1 MTLEVSTEAT
11 SPLPKVSKKDRK
23 DRKSKKSASALLD
36 EVEKTV
42 FEPEAATPAL
52 NAVPKSG
59 EFYLEKPKKIKKTK
73 GLALGQLDGSVDNA
87 PSSSDPST
95 LPSEIVSLEEPSQP
109 KKSKKRKHKEALSDA
124 TEALIAALES
134 IPESDEEKQQQPT
147 LTVTKAPSEVDE
159 TPTKKKKKFKRTSK
173 DAVAEV
179 PEEGGEPKKRQKSS
193 KYPNPAEDS
202 ELSDQAQKGGTR
214 TTPEYMILPL
224 TLHTALG
231 YANSFV
237 NDKATWKFNKAMQNW
252 LVRNFWSETLVNH
265 YCQSKALVSRNAD
278 QSYGISGAR
287 TIHSNSHQVS
297 VHYTRRSPRGNE
309 QPVAYLASFDKPS
322 FVEHHR

>member
-11 SPLPKVSKKDRK
+11 SPLPKVSKK

-59 EFYLEKPKKIKKTK
+59 ESYLEKPKKIKKTK
-73 GLALGQLDGSVDNA
+73 GLALVQLDGSVDNA

-95 LPSEIVSLEEPSQP
+95 LPSETVSLEQPSQP

-147 LTVTKAPSEVDE
+147 LTVTNAPSGVEE
-159 TPTKKKKKFKRTSK
+159 APTKKKKKDKRTSK

-179 PEEGGEPKKRQKSS
+179 PEEGGEPKKRKKSS

-202 ELSDQAQKGGTR
+202 ELSDQAQKGETR
-214 TTPEYMILPL
+214 TTPE
-224 TLHTALG
+224 
-231 YANSFV
+231 
-237 NDKATWKFNKAMQNW
+237 
-252 LVRNFWSETLVNH
+252 
-265 YCQSKALVSRNAD
+265 
-278 QSYGISGAR
+278 
-287 TIHSNSHQVS
+287 
-297 VHYTRRSPRGNE
+297 
-309 QPVAYLASFDKPS
+309 
-322 FVEHHR
+322 